1 MSEAVLKRY
10 KPESM
15 MTEAEIEQARK
26 KEQAELYI
34 NTQKGRVKQI

>member
-1 MSEAVLKRY
+1 LSEAVLKQY

-15 MTEAEIEQARK
+15 MTDEELEQARK

-34 NTQKGRVKQI
+34 NTQKGGVKKI